1 MTSAFFGVIFFTYS
15 NFNIKKD
22 VSRMLRK
29 LYALV
34 FVICFFAPGCTLLD
48 KTHEKKLFTNTAKTK
63 NVEKWQWKVKDG
75 KTKPELKKGGIDV
88 DMQFEQ
94 VELKDVVSLLMGII
108 KENYIIVDDLIGSV
122 DIEIKGKFKRDEI
135 IKMVRIVLNSKN
147 YRLIKNGSLY
157 GIHNNENLNDLNV
170 QISPDDTKN
179 VYLYRLQY
187 ESSENLKS
195 LLNDVFPEITITE
208 NKSINVLI
216 IKASI
221 DDYQKVKDVIKTF
234 DKRPKQVLV
243 EFTIMEVTLN
253 NALQYGVEYFFN
265 TNNNRGGQVSLL
277 TEGISSLTTGLAGKG
292 LKAFTFHRDVNS
304 FITILN
310 SESKVEILSKPHVLV
325 QDGQT
330 SVIKIGRSEPIRK
343 GTSVSENGLR
353 SENIEYRDVGVIL
366 NVKVDVEE
374 NNVVKLYLSQEISD
388 IIQTVQNPLIDSP
401 SFTKNS
407 LEMTTLINDGQKI
420 YVGGLIENSTNRKVR
435 KIPLLG
441 DIPYLGKMFRSEDI
455 NKTKTELILLL
466 SVEILFNEKDFE
478 NQRIKFVR
486 KI

>member
-1 MTSAFFGVIFFTYS
+1 MTNAFFGVIFFTS
-15 NFNIKKD
+15 RNFNIKKE
-22 VSRMLRK
+22 VSIMLGK
-29 LYALV
+29 LSALV
-34 FVICFFAPGCTLLD
+34 FVICFFTPGCTLLD
-48 KTHEKKLFTNTAKTK
+48 KKPEKKLFTNTAKTK

-108 KENYIIVDDLIGSV
+108 KQNYIIVDDLIGYV

-135 IKMVRIVLNSKN
+135 LKMIRTVLNSKN
-147 YRLIKNGSLY
+147 YRLIKNGALY
-157 GIHNNENLNDLNV
+157 GIHNNKSLNDLNI
-170 QISPDDTKN
+170 QISPDDSKN

-187 ESSENLKS
+187 ENSENLKS
-195 LLNDVFPEITITE
+195 LLNDVFPEIAVTE

-216 IKASI
+216 IKAGK
-221 DDYQKVKDVIKTF
+221 DDYIKIRDVIRKF

-253 NALQYGVEYFFN
+253 DALQYGVEYFFRA
-265 TNNNRGGQVSLL
+265 NNNRGGTVSLL
-277 TEGISSLTTGLAGKG
+277 TEGITSLTSDLSGKG

-310 SESKVEILSKPHVLV
+310 SESKVEVLSKPHVLV

-420 YVGGLIENSTNRKVR
+420 YVGGLMENSTNKKVR

-466 SVEILFNEKDFE
+466 SVEILFNENDFE
-478 NQRIKFVR
+478 RQKLRFVR

>member
-1 MTSAFFGVIFFTYS
+1 
-15 NFNIKKD
+15 
-22 VSRMLRK
+22 MLRK
-29 LYALV
+29 LCILV
-34 FVICFFAPGCTLLD
+34 FVICFFTPGCALL
-48 KTHEKKLFTNTAKTK
+48 KKKSEKKLFTNTTKTK
-63 NVEKWQWKVKDG
+63 NVESWQWKVKDG
-75 KTKPELKKGGIDV
+75 KPKAELKKGGIDV
-88 DMQFEQ
+88 DIQFEQ

-108 KENYIIVDDLIGSV
+108 KENYIIVDDLIGTV

-135 IKMVRIVLNSKN
+135 LKMVRTVLNSKN
-147 YRLIKNGSLY
+147 YQLIRNGSLY
-157 GIHNNENLNDLNV
+157 GIHNNENLNDLNI
-170 QISPDDTKN
+170 QISPDDSKN

-195 LLNDVFPEITITE
+195 LLNDVFPEIQITE
-208 NKSINVLI
+208 NKNINVLI
-216 IKASI
+216 IKAGK
-221 DDYQKVKDVIKTF
+221 DDYQKVRDVIKTF

-253 NALQYGVEYFFN
+253 DALQYGVEYFFR
-265 TNNNRGGQVSLL
+265 TNNNRGGTVSLL

-310 SESKVEILSKPHVLV
+310 SESRVEILSKPHVLV

-374 NNVVKLYLSQEISD
+374 NNVVKLYLNQEISD

-420 YVGGLIENSTNRKVR
+420 YVGGLMENSTNKKIR

-441 DIPYLGKMFRSEDI
+441 DIPYLGKIFRSEDI

-478 NQRIKFVR
+478 NQRLKFVR